1 MKSGFVAVA
10 GRPNVGK
17 STLVNALV
25 GGKVAIVSDK
35 PQTTRRRIAGVVNG
49 DGYQLVLVDLPGF
62 QRPLDP
68 MTERMQRT
76 VDRAF
81 EDVDAVLFVLS
92 TRERIGA
99 GDRFI
104 AQRVFS
110 LGVPVVIGLNKV
122 DRLKP
127 GHVATQMDT
136 ASKLGD
142 FHALHPVSAK
152 TGDGIAEL
160 REELVELLPEG
171 PAYFPPEQRSDL
183 SQEEEIGE
191 LIREKALALTREEV
205 PHAISV
211 EVEEVDEKVVRASL
225 YVETDSQKQIVVGK
239 GGSVVKE
246 IGVRARPEIEH
257 LVGHPVFLELQGQGQ
272 AEVAPRRGAARA
284 PGNLMAIE
292 LVYETHSTTIDNE
305 TGIATGWLEGTL
317 SERGRDAG
325 GGARRAAA
333 RRRSRSRLHVGPG
346 PCDRDCGD
354 RVCRIGAPGSS
365 RLEAPRVQLRRAERG
380 TGRRD
385 RRGRACAANR
395 RALRGRRELP
405 AGRRAHARAS

>member
-17 STLVNALV
+17 STLVNALA

-35 PQTTRRRIAGVVNG
+35 PQTTRRRVSGVANG
-49 DGYQLVLVDLPGF
+49 EDHQLVLVDLPGF

-92 TRERIGA
+92 ARDRIGA

-110 LGVPVVIGLNKV
+110 LGVPVVIALNKV

-127 GHVATQMDT
+127 GHIATQMDT

-152 TGDGIAEL
+152 TGDGIDAL
-160 REELVELLPEG
+160 RDELVELLPEG
-171 PAYFPPEQRSDL
+171 PAYFPPDQRSDV
-183 SQEEEIGE
+183 SVEHQVAE
-191 LIREKALALTREEV
+191 LVREKALALTREEV

-211 EVEEVDEKVVRASL
+211 EVEELDEKVVRANV
-225 YVETDSQKQIVVGK
+225 YVETESQKQIVVG
-239 GGSVVKE
+239 GGGAMVKE
-246 IGVRARPEIEH
+246 IGTRARPEIEH
-257 LVGHPVFLELQGQGQ
+257 LLGHPVFLELQ
-272 AEVAPRRGAARA
+272 VKVKPK
-284 PGNLMAIE
+284 
-292 LVYETHSTTIDNE
+292 
-305 TGIATGWLEGTL
+305 W
-317 SERGRDAG
+317 
-325 GGARRAAA
+325 
-333 RRRSRSRLHVGPG
+333 
-346 PCDRDCGD
+346 
-354 RVCRIGAPGSS
+354 
-365 RLEAPRVQLRRAERG
+365 
-380 TGRRD
+380 RRD
-385 RRGRACAANR
+385 EQLLERLGI
-395 RALRGRRELP
+395 
-405 AGRRAHARAS
+405 

>member
-1 MKSGFVAVA
+1 VA

-17 STLVNALV
+17 STLVNALA

-49 DGYQLVLVDLPGF
+49 NGYQLVLVDLPGF

-76 VDRAF
+76 VDQAF
-81 EDVDAVLFVLS
+81 EDVDGVLFVLS
-92 TRERIGA
+92 TRDRIGA

-110 LGVPVVIGLNKV
+110 LGVPVVIALNKV

-152 TGDGIAEL
+152 TGDGVAEL
-160 REELVELLPEG
+160 RDELVELLPEG

-183 SQEEEIGE
+183 SQEDEIGE
-191 LIREKALALTREEV
+191 LIREKALVLTREEL

-257 LVGHPVFLELQGQGQ
+257 LVGHSVFLELK
-272 AEVAPRRGAARA
+272 VKVKPK
-284 PGNLMAIE
+284 
-292 LVYETHSTTIDNE
+292 
-305 TGIATGWLEGTL
+305 W
-317 SERGRDAG
+317 
-325 GGARRAAA
+325 
-333 RRRSRSRLHVGPG
+333 
-346 PCDRDCGD
+346 
-354 RVCRIGAPGSS
+354 
-365 RLEAPRVQLRRAERG
+365 
-380 TGRRD
+380 RRD
-385 RRGRACAANR
+385 ERLLERLGI
-395 RALRGRRELP
+395 
-405 AGRRAHARAS
+405 